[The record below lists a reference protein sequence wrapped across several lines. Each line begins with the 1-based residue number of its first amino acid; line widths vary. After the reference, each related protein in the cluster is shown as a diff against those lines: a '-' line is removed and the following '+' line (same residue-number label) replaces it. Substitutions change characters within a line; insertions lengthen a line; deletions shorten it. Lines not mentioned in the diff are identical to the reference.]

1 MSDGLDVLG
10 IGNAI
15 VDTLARAQDDDLA
28 QAGLRKGAMELVDEA
43 RAAALYAT
51 MGPTTVISGGS
62 AANTM
67 AGLASLGR
75 RAGFVGKVRNDDA
88 GREFTHDIRNAGVA
102 FDTPHAADGAATAR
116 CLIFVTPDGQRT
128 MNTFLG
134 ACQALAP
141 ADIDEASVASARVLY
156 MEGYLWDPPGA
167 KEAFLKAAKV
177 SRANGRKVA
186 LTLSDS
192 FCVDRYRGEFL
203 SLIRDRV
210 VDIVFANESELHA
223 LYETADFDTA
233 LAALRAEKDL
243 LGVVTRSEKGCVVAN
258 GARARALAAPA
269 HPVAEVVDTTG
280 AGDLFAAG
288 FLAGYTQGLPHERSA
303 ALGALAAAEII
314 AHVGARPQK
323 DLLQLARDSGV
334 LG

>member
-1 MSDGLDVLG
+1 MTSSFDVLG

-15 VDTLARAQDDDLA
+15 VDTIARAEDDDLL
-28 QAGLRKGAMELVDEA
+28 QAGLRKGSMTLVDEA
-43 RAAALYAT
+43 RAAELYAA

-75 RAGFVGKVRNDDA
+75 AAGFVGKVKEDDA
-88 GREFTHDIRNAGVA
+88 GREFAHDIRKAGVA
-102 FDTPHAADGAATAR
+102 FDTPFAAGGAATAR

-141 ADIDEASVASARVLY
+141 ADIDEEAVARAKVLY

-167 KEAFLKAAKV
+167 KEAFLKAAKI

-223 LYETADFDTA
+223 LYETGDFDTA
-233 LAALRAEKDL
+233 LAALRAEHGI
-243 LGVVTRSEKGCVVAN
+243 LGIVTRSEKGCVVAN
-258 GARARALAAPA
+258 GASAVATPA
-269 HPVAEVVDTTG
+269 FPVEEVVDTTG

-288 FLAGYTQGLPHERSA
+288 FLAGYAQDLPHERSA
-303 ALGALAAAEII
+303 MLGALAAAEII
-314 AHVGARPQK
+314 SHVGARPQK
-323 DLLQLARDSGV
+323 DLLQLARDNEV

>member
-1 MSDGLDVLG
+1 MSNDIDVLG

-15 VDTLARAQDDDLA
+15 VDTLARAQDDDLHN
-28 QAGLRKGAMELVDEA
+28 AGLRKGAMQLVDEA
-43 RAAALYAT
+43 RAAELYSS
-51 MGPTTVISGGS
+51 MGPTTVVSGGS

-75 RAGFVGKVRNDDA
+75 SAAFVGKVKDDEA
-88 GREFTHDIRNAGVA
+88 GREFAHDIRKAGVA
-102 FDTPHAADGAATAR
+102 FTTAPAADGAATAR
-116 CLIFVTPDGQRT
+116 CLILVTPDGQRT

-134 ACQALAP
+134 ACQALEP
-141 ADIDEASVASARVLY
+141 ADIDGELVARARVLY

-167 KEAFLKAAKV
+167 KAAFLEAAKI
-177 SRANGRKVA
+177 SRAKGRKVA

-203 SLIRDRV
+203 GLIRNGV

-233 LAALRAEKDL
+233 LEALRAENDL
-243 LGVVTRSEKGCVVAN
+243 LGVVTRSEQGCVVVN
-258 GARARALAAPA
+258 GASAISSPA
-269 HPVAEVVDTTG
+269 FPVEEVVDTTG

-288 FLAGYTQGLPHERSA
+288 FLSGYTQGLPHEQSA

-314 AHVGARPQK
+314 SHVGARPQK
-323 DLLQLARDSGV
+323 DLLQLARDNGLV
-334 LG
+334 G

>member
-1 MSDGLDVLG
+1 MTSSFDVLG

-15 VDTLARAQDDDLA
+15 VDTIARADDDGLL
-28 QAGLRKGAMELVDEA
+28 QAGLRKGSMTLVEEA
-43 RAAALYAT
+43 RAAELYAA

-75 RAGFVGKVRNDDA
+75 AAGFVGKVKDDDA
-88 GREFTHDIRNAGVA
+88 GREFAHDIRKAGVA
-102 FDTPHAADGAATAR
+102 FDTPFAADGAATAR

-141 ADIDEASVASARVLY
+141 NDIDEETVARAKVLY

-167 KEAFLKAAKV
+167 KEAFLMAAKI

-210 VDIVFANESELHA
+210 VDVVFANESELHA
-223 LYETADFDTA
+223 LYETGDFDTA
-233 LAALRAEKDL
+233 LAALRAEHGL

-258 GARARALAAPA
+258 GASAVVAPA
-269 HPVAEVVDTTG
+269 FPVDEVVDTTG

-288 FLAGYTQGLPHERSA
+288 FLAGYTQDLPHERSA
-303 ALGALAAAEII
+303 MLGALAAAEII
-314 AHVGARPQK
+314 SHVGARPQK
-323 DLLQLARDSGV
+323 DLLQLARDNGV
-334 LG
+334 LE

>member
-1 MSDGLDVLG
+1 MSDTLDVLG

-15 VDTLARAQDDDLA
+15 VDTISRAGDDALVDLGLA
-28 QAGLRKGAMELVDEA
+28 KGGMALVDEA
-43 RAAALYAT
+43 RAAALYEK

-75 RAGFVGKVRNDDA
+75 RAGFVGKVKNDDA
-88 GREFTHDIRNAGVA
+88 GREFSHDIRKAGVA
-102 FDTPHAADGAATAR
+102 FDTPAATDGAATAR

-141 ADIDEASVASARVLY
+141 EDIDEARVAAAKVLY

-167 KEAFLKAAKV
+167 KQAFLKAAKI
-177 SRANGRKVA
+177 SRAKGRKVA
-186 LTLSDS
+186 LSLSDS

-233 LAALRAEKDL
+233 LTALRGEKDL
-243 LGVVTRSEKGCVVAN
+243 LGVVTRSEKGCVVAS
-258 GARARALAAPA
+258 AESVVAAPA
-269 HPVAEVVDTTG
+269 FPVESVVDTTG

-314 AHVGARPQK
+314 SHVGARPQK
-323 DLLQLARDSGV
+323 DLLQLARDNGLV
-334 LG
+334 A

>member
-1 MSDGLDVLG
+1 MPSTLDVLG

-15 VDTLARAQDDDLA
+15 VDTISRAEDDALVA
-28 QAGLRKGAMELVDEA
+28 AGLHKGAMALVDEA
-43 RAAALYAT
+43 RAAELYEK

-75 RAGFVGKVRNDDA
+75 AAGFVGKVKNDEA
-88 GREFTHDIRNAGVA
+88 GREFTHDIRKAGVA
-102 FDTPHAADGAATAR
+102 FDTPPASDGAATAR

-134 ACQALAP
+134 ACQALSP
-141 ADIDEASVASARVLY
+141 ADIDETAVANAKVLY

-203 SLIRDRV
+203 SLMRDRV

-233 LAALRAEKDL
+233 LASLRAETDL

-258 GARARALAAPA
+258 GASELAAPA
-269 HPVAEVVDTTG
+269 FPVAEVVDTTG

-303 ALGALAAAEII
+303 MLGALAAAEII
-314 AHVGARPQK
+314 SHVGARPQK
-323 DLLQLARDSGV
+323 DLLQLARDNGI
-334 LG
+334 LA

>member
-1 MSDGLDVLG
+1 MTSALDVLG

-15 VDTLARAQDDDLA
+15 VDTISRAQDDLLVA
-28 QAGLRKGAMELVDEA
+28 AGLQKGAMALVDEA
-43 RAAALYAT
+43 RAAALYEK

-67 AGLASLGR
+67 AGLASLR
-75 RAGFVGKVRNDDA
+75 RAAGFVGKVKNDEA
-88 GREFTHDIRNAGVA
+88 GREFTHDIRKAGVA
-102 FDTPHAADGAATAR
+102 FDTPPASDGAATAR

-134 ACQALAP
+134 ACQALSP
-141 ADIDEASVASARVLY
+141 ADIDETAVASAKVLY

-177 SRANGRKVA
+177 SRAKGRKVA

-258 GARARALAAPA
+258 GASQFAAPA
-269 HPVAEVVDTTG
+269 FPVAEVVDTTG

-288 FLAGYTQGLPHERSA
+288 FLAGYTQGLPHEKSA
-303 ALGALAAAEII
+303 MLGALAAAEII
-314 AHVGARPQK
+314 SHVGARPQK
-323 DLLQLARDSGV
+323 DLLQLARDNGI
-334 LG
+334 LA